1 MRLAID
7 ARIDHIGHRPLF
19 GLPVAIWSML
29 MTAFTMSVGFYM
41 LIPLVSV
48 YYTESL
54 GFTAAMVGLA
64 LAVRQF
70 SQQGLMLLTGSA
82 AERFG
87 YRPVLAA
94 GMIVRSGGFAIFV
107 FADTLPKLLFA
118 SFVAALG
125 GAFFEVSARAL
136 MATLVPAE
144 QRTQG
149 FSLWSLSSNV
159 GLAIGP
165 LVGAMLLR
173 TSFSTVCLVAA
184 SAYVV
189 GATSTMLLIPP
200 GAGGRGAIARP
211 PGLVKTVGTVMR
223 DRTFVAFSVIM
234 CGYYLLGTQLYITI
248 PLETERLTGSTG
260 TLGIVYLVN
269 SLVAICLQF
278 PLIKWAARHLT
289 TVQTIVLGI
298 ALLAVSLGALAM
310 TSGFAL
316 ILASVALLAAGK
328 VLVEPVMNTSVAS
341 IASKAGDGLLAS
353 YFGFSALSIA
363 IGGATGQLFGGW
375 LYDVARRT
383 GNAALPWIVLGIT
396 GAVVTVAMLIFSR
409 TAGAGR
415 MNLDPEEISP
425 A

>member
-7 ARIDHIGHRPLF
+7 ACSDHVGHRPLI

-29 MTAFTMSVGFYM
+29 VTAFTMSVGFYM

-48 YYTESL
+48 YYTDSL
-54 GFTAAMVGLA
+54 GFSAAMVGLA

-70 SQQGLMLLTGSA
+70 SQQGLMLLTGSV

-94 GMIVRSGGFAIFV
+94 GMLVRSSGFALFV
-107 FADTLPKLLFA
+107 IADTLPRLLLA

-136 MATLVPAE
+136 MATLVPSE

-165 LVGAMLLR
+165 LVGSLLLR
-173 TSFSTVCLVAA
+173 ASFSTVCLVAA
-184 SAYVV
+184 STYIA
-189 GATSTMLLIPP
+189 GATATMLLVPP
-200 GAGGRGAIARP
+200 GAGSRVSIAKP
-211 PGLVKTVGTVMR
+211 PGLIKTVGTVIR

-234 CGYYLLGTQLYITI
+234 CGYYLMGTQLYITI

-260 TLGIVYLVN
+260 ILGLVYLVN
-269 SLVAICLQF
+269 SLVAIGLQF
-278 PLIKWAARHLT
+278 PLVRWASRYLT
-289 TVQTIVLGI
+289 TIQTIVRGI
-298 ALLAVSLGALAM
+298 ALLAISLGSLVFA
-310 TSGFAL
+310 SGLWL
-316 ILASVALLAAGK
+316 ILVSVALLAAGK

-363 IGGATGQLFGGW
+363 VGGATGQLFGGW
-375 LYDVARRT
+375 LYDLAEST
-383 GNAALPWIVLGIT
+383 SNPTLPWLVLGIA
-396 GAVVTVAMLIFSR
+396 GAIVTLAMLLFSR
-409 TAGAGR
+409 TSGARR
-415 MNLDPEEISP
+415 MNIEDTQP
-425 A
+425 AAS